1 MHPNFSYGELK
12 IVSFTKRHN
21 VSRFESRTLDLNA
34 FLKEDAFKN
43 QEELIS
49 KTYLCWH
56 SNQYQLVGYI
66 TLTTDIIRKGE
77 VQKEGRI
84 SVPYKEYPAIKIAR
98 LAVDKKYE
106 RRGVGRF
113 LLLIAVGKALD
124 IAKEVGC
131 RFITVDSKPDSIGF
145 YKKGGGFELAKRYQD
160 ERYPTM
166 YLDILPIH
174 EKMKAVNAELG
185 DFQSSSI

>member
-1 MHPNFSYGELK
+1 
-12 IVSFTKRHN
+12 
-21 VSRFESRTLDLNA
+21 
-34 FLKEDAFKN
+34 
-43 QEELIS
+43 
-49 KTYLCWH
+49 
-56 SNQYQLVGYI
+56 LVGYI
-66 TLTTDIIRKGE
+66 TLTTDIIRKEE
-77 VQKEGRI
+77 VRVEGRI

-113 LLLIAVGKALD
+113 LLLIAVGKAFD
-124 IAKEVGC
+124 IANEVGC

-145 YKKGGGFELAKRYQD
+145 YKKGGGFELAKGHQD
-160 ERYPTM
+160 KMYPTM

-185 DFQSSSI
+185 DFQSLGI